1 MTVYFMPYFKKISL
15 LVIIFFIFFLIINK
29 FSYSEEN
36 KILIKDVEI
45 KSVKNFNYISFNQ
58 EIILNY
64 PIKEAID
71 KGIPLVFKVTLKVVE
86 LRNIWP
92 NKSVK
97 TEVRYYQIEY
107 KALRKTYETIDVNGQ
122 KYENKIMEN
131 AIKKLLKVEN
141 MEFTFDDKNKNY
153 ELWLTVMLERK
164 KLPKPLQVNYFDRTW
179 YMSSQKSIHKIGKIQ

>member
-36 KILIKDVEI
+36 KILIKEVEI
-45 KSVKNFNYISFNQ
+45 NSTNNFNYISFNQ
-58 EIILNY
+58 EIILNH

-92 NKSVK
+92 NKFVK

-107 KALRKTYETIDVNGQ
+107 KALRKIYEIIDVNGQ

-179 YMSSQKSIHKIGKIQ
+179 YMSSQKSIHKLGKIQ

>member
-45 KSVKNFNYISFNQ
+45 KSVNNFNYISFNQ

-92 NKSVK
+92 TKSVK

-107 KALRKTYETIDVNGQ
+107 KALRKVYEIIDVNGQ
-122 KYENKIMEN
+122 KYENKIMDG
-131 AIKKLLKVEN
+131 AIKKMLKVEDL
-141 MEFTFDDKNKNY
+141 EFTFNDEDKNY
-153 ELWLTVMLERK
+153 ELWLKVILDRK

-179 YMSSQKSIHKIGKIQ
+179 FMTSEKSIHKLGNLN

>member
-36 KILIKDVEI
+36 KILIKEVEI
-45 KSVKNFNYISFNQ
+45 NSTNNFNYISFNQ
-58 EIILNY
+58 EVILNY
-64 PIKEAID
+64 AIKEAIN

-107 KALRKTYETIDVNGQ
+107 KALRKIYEIIDVNGQ
-122 KYENKIMEN
+122 KHENKIMEN

-141 MEFTFDDKNKNY
+141 MELTFDDEDKNY

-164 KLPKPLQVNYFDRTW
+164 KLPKPMQVNYFDRTW